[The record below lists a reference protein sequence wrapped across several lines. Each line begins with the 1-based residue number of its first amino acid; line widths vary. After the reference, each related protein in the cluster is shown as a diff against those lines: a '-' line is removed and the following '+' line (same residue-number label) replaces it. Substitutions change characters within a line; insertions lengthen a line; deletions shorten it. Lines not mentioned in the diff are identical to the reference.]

1 MLYFKDYVTR
11 YNIDNQLPY
20 YKITARDNILV
31 IDGLDYRICTYGW
44 PDNRVTVANKITG
57 VNTIKRFGSHGRDK
71 CESYLRSCLE
81 ILGVEFPEEE

>member
-1 MLYFKDYVTR
+1 MFYFKDYVTR

-20 YKITARDNILV
+20 YKLTARDNILV
-31 IDGLDYRICTYGW
+31 IDGFDYRICVYGW

-57 VNTIKRFGSHGRDK
+57 VNTIKRFGPHGHDK